1 MPDNSL
7 SGICGYELFG
17 KSMQSKILSKRTLL
31 LAVILS
37 GLTLFIALLLHFIP
51 KSSIQ
56 GGSALITESVVA
68 SQKQEQAISGLPTR
82 LKIPSINIDAPVEY
96 VSLASDGA
104 MDVPK
109 GPVNVAWFNLGPRP
123 GENGSA
129 VIAGHYGWKNNIPAV
144 FDNLHKLRKG
154 DKIYIQDDKGSVI
167 SFVVREIQIYGKDGD
182 TSGVFGSSD
191 GKAHLNLITCT
202 GAWNKAEK
210 TRSDRLIVFT
220 DQE

>member
-1 MPDNSL
+1 MWRGSILDRAR
-7 SGICGYELFG
+7 G
-17 KSMQSKILSKRTLL
+17 KM
-31 LAVILS
+31 A
-37 GLTLFIALLLHFIP
+37 ALLLPDI
-51 KSSIQ
+51 
-56 GGSALITESVVA
+56 
-68 SQKQEQAISGLPTR
+68 
-82 LKIPSINIDAPVEY
+82 
-96 VSLASDGA
+96 
-104 MDVPK
+104 M
-109 GPVNVAWFNLGPRP
+109 
-123 GENGSA
+123 
-129 VIAGHYGWKNNIPAV
+129 AGKNNIPAV